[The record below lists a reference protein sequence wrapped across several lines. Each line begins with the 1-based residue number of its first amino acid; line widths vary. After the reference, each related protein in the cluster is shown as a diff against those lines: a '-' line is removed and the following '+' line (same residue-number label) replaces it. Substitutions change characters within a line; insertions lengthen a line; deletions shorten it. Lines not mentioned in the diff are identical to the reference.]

1 MRIGNVGKVLG
12 LETDSL
18 FLVEERMF
26 VSLLVLNLG
35 GLNYF
40 LSLYFEWH
48 KPISYFKI

>member
-1 MRIGNVGKVLG
+1 VRLGKVGNVLG

-18 FLVEERMF
+18 FLDYESMF
-26 VSLLVLNLG
+26 VSLLVLNFG

-40 LSLYFEWH
+40 LALCFDWH